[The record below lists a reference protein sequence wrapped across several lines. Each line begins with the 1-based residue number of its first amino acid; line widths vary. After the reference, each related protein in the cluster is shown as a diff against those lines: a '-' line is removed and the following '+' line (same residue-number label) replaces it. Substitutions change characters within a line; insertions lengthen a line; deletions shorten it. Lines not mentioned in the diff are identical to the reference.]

1 MGCAVLLL
9 LFAASLAGKGKQ
21 KKFAESIMKPKL
33 FNRSLLCCTVLF
45 GAVLSGISVAN
56 AAAVPSAGEHLLTS
70 LPPLSVQARAYQQLT
85 HQGQRLQLLADQRGL
100 HIQNDKG
107 QTLATAAGHF
117 GRFTTLQ
124 LPAQGSAP
132 TDSKASLLIAAMDD
146 ESQSFQ
152 LWSWQA
158 QSLQL
163 LQQQAITSR
172 VVEDLCFYH
181 SRDNQQ
187 LSIFLLGDRGGADQ
201 LLLQQQGRWLT
212 QPLRIREL
220 SVPYDSKACAVDQR
234 SGSLYL
240 SEHSQAIW
248 RYQAEPEADEGR
260 QLIQV
265 KQPFGAIAA
274 EIVSMTVLP
283 DGRLLALEEQ
293 PGRVLQLQWPL
304 DQAGQPDF
312 SAEAQLSAQSLGE
325 AERAYLSAHIQPG
338 SSRLFVSAP
347 GEAVLPF
354 ALASSPALAP
364 TAAVTAVLPMQ
375 QVLPTVQ
382 TPAAPARGDVIDDPA
397 IWHHP
402 SKPERSR
409 ILATDKRNGLEVYDV
424 QGKLLQQLKVG
435 RLNNV
440 DVRYGLSFA
449 GQPHDVAVASLRN
462 NNSLQLF
469 AINAEG
475 EVQQAGQ
482 IATSMPEIYGLCLFQ
497 PAAGQVDVFVNDKSG
512 LIEQYRLS
520 SDGKRWQGRK
530 VRQLQ
535 VPGQPEGCVVDDVG
549 QQLFVGEEDVGIW
562 RFAAAATASS
572 SGEKIILADGKTLV
586 ADVEGL
592 AFAPGEQPYLLASS
606 QGNDSYV
613 LFSAVAPYQPV
624 LRFRVITNPDLGID
638 GTSETDGLELTVR
651 SLGPE
656 FPQGAL
662 IIQDGRNRM
671 PEQGQNLKY
680 IPWQSVLQLIPQQP

>member
-1 MGCAVLLL
+1 
-9 LFAASLAGKGKQ
+9 
-21 KKFAESIMKPKL
+21 MKPKL
-33 FNRSLLCCTVLF
+33 FNPSFLRCALLV
-45 GAVLSGISVAN
+45 GALLSASQLAN
-56 AAAVPSAGEHLLTS
+56 AAAITANSEHLLTS
-70 LPPLSVQARAYQQLT
+70 LPPLSVKARAYQQLT
-85 HQGQRLQLLADQRGL
+85 HQGQRLQLLADQHGL
-100 HIQNDKG
+100 QLLNDQG
-107 QTLATAAGHF
+107 QPLATATGHF
-117 GRFTTLQ
+117 SRFTTLQ
-124 LPAQGSAP
+124 LPAQGATPS
-132 TDSKASLLIAAMDD
+132 SSLLIAAMDD

-152 LWSWQA
+152 LWAWQA
-158 QSLQL
+158 QRLQL
-163 LQQQAITSR
+163 LQQQPVTSR

-181 SRDNQQ
+181 SQDNQQ

-201 LLLQQQGRWLT
+201 LLLQQQGRWLK

-220 SVPYDSKACAVDQR
+220 SVPYDSKACAVDQ
-234 SGSLYL
+234 STGSLYL

-260 QLIQV
+260 QLLQV

-274 EIVSMTVLP
+274 EIISMTVLP
-283 DGRLLALEEQ
+283 DGSLLALEEQ
-293 PGRVLQLQWPL
+293 PGRLLHLVWPQLA
-304 DQAGQPDF
+304 AGQVDLT
-312 SAEAQLSAQSLGE
+312 AEATLRAQPLGDGE
-325 AERAYLSAHIQPG
+325 FVYLSAASAQAQTGVYVSVKDQPVQQF
-338 SSRLFVSAP
+338 SLNTSLST
-347 GEAVLPF
+347 
-354 ALASSPALAP
+354 AP
-364 TAAVTAVLPMQ
+364 TAAASSVLPMQ

-402 SKPERSR
+402 SAPERSR
-409 ILATDKRNGLEVYDV
+409 ILATDKRNGLEVYDLKG
-424 QGKLLQQLKVG
+424 QLLQQLKVG

-469 AINAEG
+469 AINATG
-475 EVQQAGQ
+475 EVQPAGQ
-482 IATSMPEIYGLCLFQ
+482 IATQMQEIYGLCLFQ
-497 PAAGQVDVFVNDKSG
+497 PAAGLVEVFVNDKSG

-535 VPGQPEGCVVDDVG
+535 VPGQPEGCVVDDER

-572 SGEKIILADGKTLV
+572 NGEKIILADGKTLV

-613 LFSAVAPYQPV
+613 LFSGVAPYQPV
-624 LRFRVITNPDLGID
+624 LRFRVITNPELGID

-656 FPQGAL
+656 FLQGAL

-680 IPWQSVLQLIPQQP
+680 IPWQSVLQLIPKQP

>member
-1 MGCAVLLL
+1 MT
-9 LFAASLAGKGKQ
+9 
-21 KKFAESIMKPKL
+21 PKL
-33 FNRSLLCCTVLF
+33 FNPSFLRCALLV
-45 GAVLSGISVAN
+45 GALLSASQLAK
-56 AAAVPSAGEHLLTS
+56 AAAITPGSEHLLTS
-70 LPPLSVQARAYQQLT
+70 LPALSVKARAYQQLT
-85 HQGQRLQLLADQRGL
+85 HQGQQLQLLADQHGL
-100 HIQNDKG
+100 QLLNDKG
-107 QTLATAAGHF
+107 QPLAAAAGHF
-117 GRFTTLQ
+117 SRFTTLQ
-124 LPAQGSAP
+124 FPAQGATPS
-132 TDSKASLLIAAMDD
+132 SSLLIAAMDD

-152 LWSWQA
+152 LWAWQA
-158 QSLQL
+158 QRLQL
-163 LQQQAITSR
+163 LQQQPVTSR

-181 SRDNQQ
+181 SQDNQQ

-201 LLLQQQGRWLT
+201 LLLQQQGRWLK

-220 SVPYDSKACAVDQR
+220 SVPYDSKACAVDQ
-234 SGSLYL
+234 STGSLYL

-260 QLIQV
+260 QLVQV

-304 DQAGQPDF
+304 DQTGQPDF
-312 SAEAQLSAQSLGE
+312 SAAAQLSAQSLGDRE
-325 AERAYLSAHIQPG
+325 LAYLSATFQQG
-338 SSRLFVSAP
+338 NGRVFVSAE
-347 GEAVLPF
+347 GAVVQAF
-354 ALASSPALAP
+354 ALSRSALAP
-364 TAAVTAVLPMQ
+364 TAAASAVLPMQ

-402 SKPERSR
+402 SAPERSR
-409 ILATDKRNGLEVYDV
+409 ILATDKRNGLEVYDLKG
-424 QGKLLQQLKVG
+424 QLLQQLKVG

-440 DVRYGLSFA
+440 DVRYGLPFA

-469 AINAEG
+469 AINAAG
-475 EVQQAGQ
+475 EVQPAGQ
-482 IATSMPEIYGLCLFQ
+482 IATQMQEIYGLCLFQ
-497 PAAGQVDVFVNDKSG
+497 PAAGQVEVFVNDKSG

-535 VPGQPEGCVVDDVG
+535 VPGQPEGCVVDDER

-572 SGEKIILADGKTLV
+572 NGEKIILADGQTLV

-592 AFAPGEQPYLLASS
+592 AFAPGERPYLLASS

-613 LFSAVAPYQPV
+613 LFSGVAPYQPV
-624 LRFRVITNPDLGID
+624 LRFRVITNPELGID

-680 IPWQSVLQLIPQQP
+680 IPWQSVLQLIPPQP

>member
-1 MGCAVLLL
+1 
-9 LFAASLAGKGKQ
+9 
-21 KKFAESIMKPKL
+21 MKPTL
-33 FNRSLLCCTVLF
+33 FNLSRLFCSTLF
-45 GAVLSGISVAN
+45 GAVVCGTGLAHAT
-56 AAAVPSAGEHLLTS
+56 AAQLAGEHLLTS
-70 LPPLSVQARAYQQLT
+70 LPPLAVKARAYQQLT
-85 HQGQRLQLLADQRGL
+85 HQGERLQLLADKRGL
-100 HIQNDKG
+100 HILNDKG
-107 QTLATAAGHF
+107 QSLATAAGDF
-117 GRFTTLQ
+117 SRFTTLQ
-124 LPAQGSAP
+124 LPVLPLPAQGAAP
-132 TDSKASLLIAAMDD
+132 AGSQSSLLIAAMDD
-146 ESQSFQ
+146 ESQHFQ
-152 LWSWQA
+152 LWSWQ
-158 QSLQL
+158 QQGLQL

-181 SRDNQQ
+181 SQDNQQ

-201 LLLQQQGRWLT
+201 LLLQQQGRWLK

-220 SVPYDSKACAVDQR
+220 SVPYDSKACAVDQ
-234 SGSLYL
+234 STGSLYL

-260 QLIQV
+260 QLVQV

-274 EIVSMTVLP
+274 EIVSLAVLP
-283 DGRLLALEEQ
+283 DGSLLALEEQ
-293 PGRVLQLQWPL
+293 PGRLLHLQWPQL
-304 DQAGQPDF
+304 QPGQADF
-312 SAEAQLSAQSLGE
+312 SAVAKLSAQPLGE
-325 AERAYLSAHIQPG
+325 GEFAYLSAALTPQQH
-338 SSRLFVSAP
+338 SVFVSAK
-347 GEAVLPF
+347 GEPVQQL
-354 ALASSPALAP
+354 ALSGRTGQVPP
-364 TAAVTAVLPMQ
+364 VTTAGSLLPMQ

-402 SKPERSR
+402 SKPAHSR

-424 QGKLLQQLKVG
+424 QGKLLQQLNVG

-440 DVRYGLSFA
+440 DVRYGLPFA

-469 AINAEG
+469 AINAAG
-475 EVQQAGQ
+475 EVQVAGQ
-482 IATSMPEIYGLCLFQ
+482 IATSMQEIYGLCLFQ

-520 SDGKRWQGRK
+520 SDGKQWQGRK

-535 VPGQPEGCVVDDVG
+535 VPGQPEGCVVDDAR

-572 SGEKIILADGKTLV
+572 TGEKIILADGKTLV

-624 LRFRVITNPDLGID
+624 LRFRVITNPELGID
-638 GTSETDGLELTVR
+638 GTSETDGLDLTVR
-651 SLGPE
+651 SLGSE

-680 IPWQSVLQLIPQQP
+680 IPWQSVLQLIPKQP

>member
-1 MGCAVLLL
+1 
-9 LFAASLAGKGKQ
+9 
-21 KKFAESIMKPKL
+21 MKPKL
-33 FNRSLLCCTVLF
+33 FNPSFLRCALLV
-45 GAVLSGISVAN
+45 GALLSASQLAN
-56 AAAVPSAGEHLLTS
+56 AAAITANSEHLLTS
-70 LPPLSVQARAYQQLT
+70 LPALSVKARAYQQLT
-85 HQGQRLQLLADQRGL
+85 HQGLQLQLLADQHGL
-100 HIQNDKG
+100 QLLNEKG
-107 QTLATAAGHF
+107 QPLATAAGHF
-117 GRFTTLQ
+117 SRFTTLQ
-124 LPAQGSAP
+124 LPAQGATPSG
-132 TDSKASLLIAAMDD
+132 SLLIAAMDD

-152 LWSWQA
+152 LWAWQA
-158 QSLQL
+158 QRLQL
-163 LQQQAITSR
+163 LQQQPVTSR

-181 SRDNQQ
+181 SQDNQQ

-201 LLLQQQGRWLT
+201 LLLQQQGRWLK
-212 QPLRIREL
+212 QPLPIREL
-220 SVPYDSKACAVDQR
+220 SVPYDSKACAVDQ
-234 SGSLYL
+234 STGSLYL

-260 QLIQV
+260 QLVQV

-304 DQAGQPDF
+304 DQTGQPDF
-312 SAEAQLSAQSLGE
+312 SAAAQLSAQSLGDRE
-325 AERAYLSAHIQPG
+325 LAYLSATFQQG
-338 SSRLFVSAP
+338 NGRVFVSAE
-347 GEAVLPF
+347 GAAVQAF
-354 ALASSPALAP
+354 ALSRSALAP
-364 TAAVTAVLPMQ
+364 AVAASAVLPMQ

-402 SKPERSR
+402 SVPERSR
-409 ILATDKRNGLEVYDV
+409 ILATDKRNGLEVYDLKG
-424 QGKLLQQLKVG
+424 QLLQQLKVG

-440 DVRYGLSFA
+440 DVRYGLPFA

-469 AINAEG
+469 AINAAG
-475 EVQQAGQ
+475 EVQVAGQ
-482 IATSMPEIYGLCLFQ
+482 IATSMQEIYGLCLFQ
-497 PAAGQVDVFVNDKSG
+497 PAAGLVEVFVNDKSG

-520 SDGKRWQGRK
+520 SDGKQWQGRK

-535 VPGQPEGCVVDDVG
+535 VPGQPEGCVVDDER

-572 SGEKIILADGKTLV
+572 NGEKIILADGQTLV

-592 AFAPGEQPYLLASS
+592 AFAPGTQPYLLASS

-613 LFSAVAPYQPV
+613 LFSGVAPYQPV
-624 LRFRVITNPDLGID
+624 LRFRVITNPELGID

>member
-1 MGCAVLLL
+1 
-9 LFAASLAGKGKQ
+9 
-21 KKFAESIMKPKL
+21 MKPKL
-33 FNRSLLCCTVLF
+33 FNPSFLHCALLV
-45 GAVLSGISVAN
+45 GALLSASQLAN
-56 AAAVPSAGEHLLTS
+56 AAAITVNSEHLLTS
-70 LPPLSVQARAYQQLT
+70 LPPLSVKARAYQQLT
-85 HQGQRLQLLADQRGL
+85 HQGQRLQLLADQHGL
-100 HIQNDKG
+100 QLLNDQG
-107 QTLATAAGHF
+107 QPLATATGHF
-117 GRFTTLQ
+117 SRFTTLQ
-124 LPAQGSAP
+124 LPAQGATAS
-132 TDSKASLLIAAMDD
+132 ASLLIAAMDD

-152 LWSWQA
+152 LWAWQA
-158 QSLQL
+158 QRLQL
-163 LQQQAITSR
+163 LQQQPVTSR

-181 SRDNQQ
+181 SQDNQQ

-201 LLLQQQGRWLT
+201 LLLQQQGRWLK

-220 SVPYDSKACAVDQR
+220 SVPYDSKACAVDQ
-234 SGSLYL
+234 STGSLYL

-260 QLIQV
+260 QLLQV

-274 EIVSMTVLP
+274 EIVSLTVLP
-283 DGRLLALEEQ
+283 DGSLLALEEQ
-293 PGRVLQLQWPL
+293 PGRLLHLVWPQLA
-304 DQAGQPDF
+304 AGQVDLT
-312 SAEAQLSAQSLGE
+312 AEATLRAQPLGDGE
-325 AERAYLSAHIQPG
+325 FVYLSAASTQAQTGVYVSVKDQPVQQF
-338 SSRLFVSAP
+338 SLNTSLST
-347 GEAVLPF
+347 
-354 ALASSPALAP
+354 AP
-364 TAAVTAVLPMQ
+364 TAAASAVLPMQ

-382 TPAAPARGDVIDDPA
+382 TPAAPARGDLIDDPA

-402 SKPERSR
+402 SAPERSR
-409 ILATDKRNGLEVYDV
+409 ILATDKRNGLEVYDLKG
-424 QGKLLQQLKVG
+424 QLLQQLKVG

-469 AINAEG
+469 AINATG
-475 EVQQAGQ
+475 EVQPAGQ
-482 IATSMPEIYGLCLFQ
+482 IATQLQEIYGLCLFQ
-497 PAAGQVDVFVNDKSG
+497 PAAGLVEVFVNDKSG
-512 LIEQYRLS
+512 LIEQYQLS

-535 VPGQPEGCVVDDVG
+535 VPGQPEGCVVDDER
-549 QQLFVGEEDVGIW
+549 QQLFVGEEDAGIW

-572 SGEKIILADGKTLV
+572 NGEKIILVDGQTLV

-592 AFAPGEQPYLLASS
+592 AFAPGERPYLLASS

-613 LFSAVAPYQPV
+613 LFSGVAPYQPV
-624 LRFRVITNPDLGID
+624 LRFRVITNPELGID

-656 FPQGAL
+656 FLQGAL

-680 IPWQSVLQLIPQQP
+680 IPWQSVLQLIPKQP

>member
-1 MGCAVLLL
+1 
-9 LFAASLAGKGKQ
+9 
-21 KKFAESIMKPKL
+21 MKPKL
-33 FNRSLLCCTVLF
+33 FNPSFLHCALLV
-45 GAVLSGISVAN
+45 GALLSASQLAN
-56 AAAVPSAGEHLLTS
+56 AAAITVNSEHLLTS
-70 LPPLSVQARAYQQLT
+70 LPPLSVKARAYQQLT
-85 HQGQRLQLLADQRGL
+85 HQGELLQLLADQRGL
-100 HIQNDKG
+100 QLLNDQG
-107 QTLATAAGHF
+107 QPLATAAGHF
-117 GRFTTLQ
+117 SRFTTLQ

-152 LWSWQA
+152 LWAWQA
-158 QSLQL
+158 QRLQL
-163 LQQQAITSR
+163 LQQQPVTSR

-181 SRDNQQ
+181 SQDNQQ

-201 LLLQQQGRWLT
+201 LLLQQQGRWLK
-212 QPLRIREL
+212 QPLPIREL
-220 SVPYDSKACAVDQR
+220 SVPYDSKACAVDQ
-234 SGSLYL
+234 STGSLYL

-260 QLIQV
+260 QLLQV

-312 SAEAQLSAQSLGE
+312 SAEAQLSAQSLGDRE
-325 AERAYLSAHIQPG
+325 LAYLSATFQQG
-338 SSRLFVSAP
+338 NGRVFVSAE
-347 GEAVLPF
+347 GAAVQAF
-354 ALASSPALAP
+354 ALSHSALAP
-364 TAAVTAVLPMQ
+364 TAAASAVLPMQ

-402 SKPERSR
+402 SAPERSR
-409 ILATDKRNGLEVYDV
+409 ILATDKRNGLEVYDLKG
-424 QGKLLQQLKVG
+424 QLLQQLKVG

-440 DVRYGLSFA
+440 DVRYGLPFA

-469 AINAEG
+469 AINATG
-475 EVQQAGQ
+475 EVQPAGQ
-482 IATSMPEIYGLCLFQ
+482 IATQLQEIYGLCLFQ
-497 PAAGQVDVFVNDKSG
+497 PAAGLVEVFVNDKSG
-512 LIEQYRLS
+512 LIEQYQLS

-535 VPGQPEGCVVDDVG
+535 VPGQPEGCVVDDER
-549 QQLFVGEEDVGIW
+549 QQLFVGEEDAGIW

-572 SGEKIILADGKTLV
+572 NGEKIILVDGQTLV

-592 AFAPGEQPYLLASS
+592 AFAPGERPYLLASS

-613 LFSAVAPYQPV
+613 LFSGVAPYQPV
-624 LRFRVITNPDLGID
+624 LRFRVITNPELGID

-680 IPWQSVLQLIPQQP
+680 IPWQSVLQLIPPQP

>member
-1 MGCAVLLL
+1 MKSTLFNPSRLCCAVLLG
-9 LFAASLAGKGKQ
+9 AIVWGN
-21 KKFAESIMKPKL
+21 SI
-33 FNRSLLCCTVLF
+33 V
-45 GAVLSGISVAN
+45 N
-56 AAAVPSAGEHLLTS
+56 AAATSSAGEYLLTP
-70 LPPLSVQARAYQQLT
+70 LPALTVKARAYQQLT
-85 HQGQRLQLLADQRGL
+85 HQGERLQLLADQRGL
-100 HIQNDKG
+100 HILNDKG
-107 QTLATAAGHF
+107 QSLATAAGDF
-117 GRFTTLQ
+117 SRFTTLQ
-124 LPAQGSAP
+124 LPAKGVASTGSQ
-132 TDSKASLLIAAMDD
+132 SSLLIAAMDD
-146 ESQSFQ
+146 ENQSFQ
-152 LWSWQA
+152 LWSWQ
-158 QSLQL
+158 QQGLQL

-181 SRDNQQ
+181 SQDNQQ

-201 LLLQQQGRWLT
+201 LLLQQQGRWLK

-220 SVPYDSKACAVDQR
+220 SVPYDSKACAVDQH

-260 QLIQV
+260 QLVQV

-283 DGRLLALEEQ
+283 DGSLLALEEQ
-293 PGRVLQLQWPL
+293 PGRLLHLQWPRSAAGEL
-304 DQAGQPDF
+304 DLA
-312 SAEAQLSAQSLGE
+312 AEATLKVQPLGD
-325 AERAYLSAHIQPG
+325 AEFVYLSAALTPLRQSI
-338 SSRLFVSAP
+338 FVSRKD
-347 GEAVLPF
+347 EAVQPF
-354 ALASSPALAP
+354 ALPEGTGQLPPIAIASPQ
-364 TAAVTAVLPMQ
+364 LPMQ

-402 SKPERSR
+402 AKPERSR

-440 DVRYGLSFA
+440 DVRYGLPFA

-482 IATSMPEIYGLCLFQ
+482 IATSMQEIYGLCLFQ
-497 PAAGQVDVFVNDKSG
+497 PDAGQVEVFVNDKSG

-535 VPGQPEGCVVDDVG
+535 VPGQPEGCVVDDAR

-624 LRFRVITNPDLGID
+624 LRFRVITNPELGID

>member
-1 MGCAVLLL
+1 
-9 LFAASLAGKGKQ
+9 
-21 KKFAESIMKPKL
+21 MKPKL
-33 FNRSLLCCTVLF
+33 FNPSFLHCALLV
-45 GAVLSGISVAN
+45 GALLSASQLAN
-56 AAAVPSAGEHLLTS
+56 AAAITVNSEHLLTS
-70 LPPLSVQARAYQQLT
+70 LPPLSVKARAYQQLT
-85 HQGQRLQLLADQRGL
+85 HQGQRLQLLADQHGL
-100 HIQNDKG
+100 QLLNDQG
-107 QTLATAAGHF
+107 QPLATATGHF
-117 GRFTTLQ
+117 SRFTTLQ
-124 LPAQGSAP
+124 LPAQGATAS
-132 TDSKASLLIAAMDD
+132 ASLLIAAMDD

-152 LWSWQA
+152 LWAWQA
-158 QSLQL
+158 QRLQL
-163 LQQQAITSR
+163 LQQQPVTSR

-181 SRDNQQ
+181 SQDNQQ

-201 LLLQQQGRWLT
+201 LLLQQQGRWLK

-220 SVPYDSKACAVDQR
+220 SVPYDSKACAVDQ
-234 SGSLYL
+234 STGSLYL

-260 QLIQV
+260 QLLQV

-274 EIVSMTVLP
+274 EIVSLTVLP
-283 DGRLLALEEQ
+283 DGSLLALEEQ
-293 PGRVLQLQWPL
+293 PGRLLHLVWPQLA
-304 DQAGQPDF
+304 AGQVDLT
-312 SAEAQLSAQSLGE
+312 AEATLRAQPLGDGE
-325 AERAYLSAHIQPG
+325 FVYLSAASTQAQTGVYVSVKDQPVQQF
-338 SSRLFVSAP
+338 SLNTSLST
-347 GEAVLPF
+347 
-354 ALASSPALAP
+354 AP
-364 TAAVTAVLPMQ
+364 TAAASAVLPMQ

-382 TPAAPARGDVIDDPA
+382 TPAAPARGDLIDDPA

-402 SKPERSR
+402 SAPERSR
-409 ILATDKRNGLEVYDV
+409 ILATDKRNGLEVYDLKG
-424 QGKLLQQLKVG
+424 QLLQQLKVG

-469 AINAEG
+469 AINATG
-475 EVQQAGQ
+475 EVQPAGQ
-482 IATSMPEIYGLCLFQ
+482 IATQLQEIYGLCLYQ
-497 PAAGQVDVFVNDKSG
+497 PAAGLVEVFVNDKSG
-512 LIEQYRLS
+512 LIEQYQLS

-535 VPGQPEGCVVDDVG
+535 VPGQPEGCVVDDER
-549 QQLFVGEEDVGIW
+549 QQLFVGEEDAGIW

-572 SGEKIILADGKTLV
+572 NGEKIILVDGQTLV

-592 AFAPGEQPYLLASS
+592 AFAPGERPYLLASS

-613 LFSAVAPYQPV
+613 LFSGVAPYQPV
-624 LRFRVITNPDLGID
+624 LRFRVITNPELGID

-656 FPQGAL
+656 FLQGAL

-680 IPWQSVLQLIPQQP
+680 IPWQSVLQLIPKQP